1 MLHFSPAI
9 PFALR
14 IGAKPPAHLSLLA
27 ACMLCSA
34 PVPLQASSTSF
45 QASELNAHIH
55 PAYFHSAYFGS
66 DISEIASTDTQAF
79 TPLHYQRYDFEHR
92 QEAVSTEYSVFDT
105 ALDQSHGQLSS
116 TFAASTDTRLQSL
129 TRLETTWSGTLPFVP
144 IDVRLG
150 DAVSHPGTWS
160 NAMRFGGIK
169 LGSMQDLPGDLVT
182 APELSA
188 GTAALPSAA
197 DLISRNI
204 HTVSHIH
211 APGEVTFAVNDV
223 LGRMREV
230 TKPLHTDIVVAPKG
244 KADYSLAA
252 GRLREEF
259 AFTDGRYGPRF
270 TSATVR
276 YGLRKSLTFDAH
288 ASQVDGVVSVMGAGL
303 AKNAGARGKLSATM
317 ATSRTPRTHTSLPT
331 SSMSATST
339 ETEGW
344 LARLSYQYEN
354 DYLVLALRS
363 RVQSATYRDLNSH
376 EENCAAL
383 RQRTMASITLRLG
396 VLGDVLVAGAAQ
408 TFDDASHAD
417 FVSVRHSLPLGPAG
431 HLSASF
437 AYNTGNADPSSI
449 YIAFTHPVGIR

>member
-1 MLHFSPAI
+1 MSHFSPATL
-9 PFALR
+9 PALR
-14 IGAKPPAHLSLLA
+14 IGSASPVHLSLLA
-27 ACMLCSA
+27 ALLFSPPLPLLA
-34 PVPLQASSTSF
+34 SPSSQQTDILQAHVVN
-45 QASELNAHIH
+45 EYIH
-55 PAYFHSAYFGS
+55 PAYFRSAYLDS
-66 DISEIASTDTQAF
+66 DLLDTRLNEPNVV

-92 QEAVSTEYSVFDT
+92 QDAASTEYSVFDT
-105 ALDQSHGQLSS
+105 ALDQSHGHFSS

-144 IDVRLG
+144 IDIRLG
-150 DAVSHPGTWS
+150 DTISHPGTWS
-160 NAMRFGGIK
+160 NAMRYGGIK
-169 LGSMQDLPGDLVT
+169 LGSMQDLPSDLVT

-188 GTAALPSAA
+188 GVAALPSTA

-204 HTVSHIH
+204 NHVSRIN
-211 APGEVTFAVNDV
+211 APGEVTLAVHDV
-223 LGRMREV
+223 LGRIREV

-252 GRLREEF
+252 GRIREEF

-288 ASQVDGVVSVMGAGL
+288 ASQVDGVVSVVGAGL

-317 ATSRTPRTHTSLPT
+317 ATSRTPRTHSSISTS
-331 SSMSATST
+331 ST

-363 RVQSATYRDLNSH
+363 RVQSATYRDLSSY

-383 RQRTMASITLRLG
+383 RQRTMASLTLRLG
-396 VLGDVLVAGAAQ
+396 SLGDVLVAGAAQ

-417 FVSVRHSLPLGPAG
+417 FVSVRHRMPLGPAG

-449 YIAFTHPVGIR
+449 YIAFTHPVGVR